1 MAEYFNDQDDQ
12 KLSGDESLN
21 DPYEDLQA
29 ISARIDR
36 TLSIDRFQR
45 SLFERSWFRNILF
58 LAGQ

>member
-1 MAEYFNDQDDQ
+1 MAEYFNDQDDTAL
-12 KLSGDESLN
+12 KPATD

-45 SLFERSWFRNILF
+45 SLFER
-58 LAGQ
+58 